1 MLPDIGGEEICR
13 EVRKVS
19 DIPIVMLT
27 AKSGEANIINGI
39 DMGAD
44 DYITK
49 PFSPKELVARV
60 NGTLRRYYNN
70 FSQELVFNGGNFVID
85 LKGYRVKYKGN
96 VISLTAAEYKLLTT
110 LASNPNKV
118 FSRNELVSL
127 VLGYD
132 YDGFD
137 RTIDVHIKNLRAKI
151 EEDNKRPKYILT
163 VFGIGYKF
171 GGICY
176 GKEPLY
182 SFGGHFCIYFTYFGN
197 YYKLNI

>member
-171 GGICY
+171 GGI
-176 GKEPLY
+176 
-182 SFGGHFCIYFTYFGN
+182 
-197 YYKLNI
+197 